1 MVTIQRA
8 SIPHKARRTT
18 GMDGKGE
25 STFGDIDT
33 SINLC
38 AVLAKMRTQSRPL
51 DSVEHSL
58 HSTANTTAVD
68 RRSALRAAH
77 QSWDQPFGS
86 PRSFALSSEDAF
98 HNRADASSV
107 SSAHVRVRGGLVSP
121 PKSAPDAS
129 RAMSAVSA
137 ASYPSRWSVSRRS
150 MPKSRSVSPS
160 RRQYSGPVIR
170 STGRGSFADYSSASL
185 HAAESPRDLLL
196 DSTHGSECG
205 MEGDRDNTGISVASR
220 RLSSTM
226 SQAFESESVL
236 DSQTDYPGKSV
247 SGWQTK

>member
-1 MVTIQRA
+1 
-8 SIPHKARRTT
+8 
-18 GMDGKGE
+18 MDGKGE

>member
-8 SIPHKARRTT
+8 SIPHKARGTT